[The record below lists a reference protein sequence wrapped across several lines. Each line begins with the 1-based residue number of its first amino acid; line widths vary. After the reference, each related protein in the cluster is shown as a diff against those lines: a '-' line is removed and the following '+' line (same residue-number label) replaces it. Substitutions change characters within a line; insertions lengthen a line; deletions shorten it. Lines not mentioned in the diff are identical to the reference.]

1 MKFLH
6 VTLSLLMLLTSAQG
20 LSAGLMDASAGPVDM
35 VQHAGDKGH
44 DCCDQPDEPAGQ
56 DCCDSPTCG
65 QCSGNLLALNINP
78 GTRPPCHAAAVPV
91 MDASRVPKH
100 LTTPPFR
107 PPIA

>member
-20 LSAGLMDASAGPVDM
+20 LSAGLMDVAAGPADTA
-35 VQHAGDKGH
+35 QHAGGTGH
-44 DCCDQPDEPAGQ
+44 DCCDEPAAPADQ

-65 QCSGNLLALNINP
+65 QCSGTVLALNVAP
-78 GTRPPCHAAAVPV
+78 GSRPPCHAAAVPL
-91 MDASRVPKH
+91 MDASRVPK
-100 LTTPPFR
+100 LTATPPFR